1 MTSYLRNLFYYFE
14 NVIHPAGGTDETG
27 EKRKRR
33 SKKSSDLQR
42 SPDSSNIRGTIK
54 KQDKA
59 RLNPAP

>member
-14 NVIHPAGGTDETG
+14 NVIHPAGGNDESG

-33 SKKSSDLQR
+33 SRKSNDLQS
-42 SPDSSNIRGTIK
+42 SPDSFNIRGVVK
-54 KQDKA
+54 KQDKT